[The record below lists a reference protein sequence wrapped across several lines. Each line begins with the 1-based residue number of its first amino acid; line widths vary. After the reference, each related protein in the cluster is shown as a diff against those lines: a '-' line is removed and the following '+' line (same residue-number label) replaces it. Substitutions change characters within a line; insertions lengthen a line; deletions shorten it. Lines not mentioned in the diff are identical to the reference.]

1 MIKHLACIMDG
12 NRRWAKKRGKLSIEG
27 HKEGVETAKRV
38 VQFCLTKNIRYLTL
52 YTFSL
57 ENFKRPEAEKNYL
70 FDLIVMQAQWF
81 IDTAVKDGVCIRFV
95 GDRALFPTSALA
107 ACERIERDTVQGQR
121 LTVNVLFCYG
131 GQQEIIAGVKRI
143 AAQINA
149 GLISESDIDIACFKK
164 QLWMYDTPE
173 PEIIIRTGDRKRLS
187 NFLLFH
193 AAYSE
198 IYFLDCM
205 WPDLTDADLETVIT
219 CYTQSERN
227 FGV

>member
-12 NRRWAKKRGKLSIEG
+12 NRRWAKQRGKLSIEG

-38 VQFCLTKNIRYLTL
+38 VRFCLDNGIAHLTL

-57 ENFKRPEAEKNYL
+57 ENFKRPEIEKNYL
-70 FDLIVMQAQWF
+70 FDLIAMQAQWF
-81 IDTAVKDGVCIRFV
+81 ITTAVTDGVRIRFV
-95 GDRALFPTSALA
+95 GDRALFPSSAAA
-107 ACERIERDTVQGQR
+107 ACERIERETEHGNR

-131 GQQEIIAGVKRI
+131 GQQEIIAGVKGI
-143 AAQINA
+143 AQEVKDGALN
-149 GLISESDIDIACFKK
+149 ESAITIDSFKK
-164 QLWMYDTPE
+164 HLWLGEIPD
-173 PEIIIRTGDRKRLS
+173 PEIIIRTGGHKRLS
-187 NFLLFH
+187 NFLLFY

-205 WPDLTDADLETVIT
+205 WPDLTNEQLQNVIT
-219 CYTQSERN
+219 NYTQSERN

>member
-12 NRRWAKKRGKLSIEG
+12 NRRWAKQRGKHSIEG

-38 VQFCLTKNIRYLTL
+38 VQFCLDNNIAYLTL

-57 ENFKRPEAEKNYL
+57 ENFKRPDIEKNYL
-70 FDLIVMQAQWF
+70 FDLIVSQAQWF
-81 IDTAVKDGVCIRFV
+81 ISTAISDGVRIRFV
-95 GDRALFPTSALA
+95 GDRALFPTSAAA
-107 ACERIERDTVQGQR
+107 ACERIERETAHGNR

-131 GQQEIIAGVKRI
+131 GQQEILAGVKSI
-143 AAQINA
+143 AQQVKDGALNV
-149 GLISESDIDIACFKK
+149 SDINIDLFKK
-164 QLWMYDTPE
+164 HLWLDDTPE
-173 PEIIIRTGDRKRLS
+173 PEIIIRTGARNRIS

-205 WPDLTDADLETVIT
+205 WPDLTNDQLQNVIT
-219 CYTQSERN
+219 SYIQSERN